1 MRVRFPPVAPD
12 YQGKKM
18 SELTD
23 KCQDPNGCQDIR
35 FCDEN
40 KTCLVHEMIKS
51 REFIPQGVPEFLNL
65 LEESKQIHL
74 KKRHDYAAEDNPF
87 SNFERS
93 AIIMS
98 WFNDPVDKAFAN
110 LVGTKLA
117 RLAELR
123 NGKTAMNESIAD
135 TCLDLFTYCGLWGAY
150 IIRGAK
156 RNDTP
161 KS

>member
-1 MRVRFPPVAPD
+1 MK
-12 YQGKKM
+12 YQVSHDGITWID
-18 SELTD
+18 L
-23 KCQDPNGCQDIR
+23 P
-35 FCDEN
+35 EN
-40 KTCLVHEMIKS
+40 MLVSNFMYKRSVE
-51 REFIPQGVPEFLNL
+51 EGVPEFLEL
-65 LEESKQIHL
+65 LEQSKSIHL

-93 AIIMS
+93 SIIMS

-123 NGKTAMNESIAD
+123 NGKTAKNESIFD

-150 IIRGAK
+150 IVRQS
-156 RNDTP
+156 R

>member
-1 MRVRFPPVAPD
+1 MNCYADERDYCRNPEVCGNAGRCIYFPKPICNIPVEGCKLREGCD
-12 YQGKKM
+12 YY
-18 SELTD
+18 E
-23 KCQDPNGCQDIR
+23 KCLKSDINQ
-35 FCDEN
+35 EN
-40 KTCLVHEMIKS
+40 A
-51 REFIPQGVPEFLNL
+51 GAVPEFLEL
-65 LEESKQIHL
+65 LEQSKSIHR

-93 AIIMS
+93 SIIMS

-123 NGKTAMNESIAD
+123 NGKTAKNESIFD

-150 IIRGAK
+150 IVRQSRK
-156 RNDTP
+156 
-161 KS
+161 K